1 MSGTIIEFM
10 KAGLATVAGYIAWF
24 LGGFDG
30 ILIALCVFA
39 LVDYLTGV
47 IAAIIEKRLCS
58 KIGFQGIAKKILMFF
73 MVGIAA
79 ILDLYVLGGESPVR
93 EVVIA
98 FYIANEGI
106 SVIENSARLGLPV
119 PKKLIDVLEQL
130 KSEGDGDNNA
140 GV

>member
-1 MSGTIIEFM
+1 MGSVIEIV
-10 KAGLATVAGYIAWF
+10 KAGLATIGGYIAWF

-39 LVDYLTGV
+39 VVDYLTGV
-47 IAAIIEKRLCS
+47 IAAIIEKKLCS
-58 KIGFQGIAKKILMFF
+58 KIGFHGVAKKVLMFF

-130 KSEGDGDNNA
+130 KSEGDGDSDA

>member
-1 MSGTIIEFM
+1 MSTFIEFL
-10 KAGLATVAGYIAWF
+10 KAILAAIGGYLAWF

-47 IAAIIEKRLCS
+47 VAAIIEKKLS
-58 KIGFQGIAKKILMFF
+58 SQIGSRGIAKKILMFF
-73 MVGIAA
+73 LVGVAA
-79 ILDLYVLGGESPVR
+79 VLDAYVLGGESPVR
-93 EVVIA
+93 EVVIV

-106 SVIENSARLGLPV
+106 SIIENSARLGLPV

-130 KSEGDGDNNA
+130 KSQGDGDA

>member
-1 MSGTIIEFM
+1 MSTVLEFI
-10 KAGLATVAGYIAWF
+10 KAILATIGGYVAWF

-30 ILIALCVFA
+30 VLIALCVFA
-39 LVDYLTGV
+39 LVDYMTGV

-58 KIGFQGIAKKILMFF
+58 KIGFQGVAKKVLMFF

-79 ILDLYVLGGESPVR
+79 ILDVYVLGGQSPVR
-93 EVVIA
+93 EVVIV

-106 SVIENSARLGLPV
+106 SIIENSARLGLPV

-130 KSEGDGDNNA
+130 KSQGDGDA

>member
-1 MSGTIIEFM
+1 MSGTVIEFI

-30 ILIALCVFA
+30 VLIALCVFA

-47 IAAIIEKRLCS
+47 VAAIIEKKLS
-58 KIGFQGIAKKILMFF
+58 SQIGSRGIAKKILMFF
-73 MVGIAA
+73 LVGVAA
-79 ILDLYVLGGESPVR
+79 VLDAYVLGGESPIR
-93 EVVIA
+93 EIVIV

-106 SVIENSARLGLPV
+106 SIIENSARLGLPV

-130 KSEGDGDNNA
+130 KSKGDGDE
-140 GV
+140 V

>member
-1 MSGTIIEFM
+1 MSTVVEFT
-10 KAGLATVAGYIAWF
+10 KAILATIGGYIAWF

-30 ILIALCVFA
+30 VLIALCVFA

-47 IAAIIEKRLCS
+47 IAAITEKKLCS
-58 KIGFQGIAKKILMFF
+58 KIGFQGVAKKVLMFF

-79 ILDLYVLGGESPVR
+79 VLDAYVLGSQSPVR
-93 EVVIA
+93 EVVIV

-106 SVIENSARLGLPV
+106 SIIENSARLGLPV
-119 PKKLIDVLEQL
+119 PKKLIEVLEQL
-130 KSEGDGDNNA
+130 KSEGDGDA

>member
-1 MSGTIIEFM
+1 MGTILEFL
-10 KAGLATVAGYIAWF
+10 KAILAAVAGHIAWF

-30 ILIALCVFA
+30 VLIALCVFA
-39 LVDYLTGV
+39 VVDYLTGI

-58 KIGFQGIAKKILMFF
+58 KIGFQGVAKKALMFF
-73 MVGIAA
+73 IVGIAA
-79 ILDLYVLGGESPVR
+79 ILNNYVLGGDSPIR
-93 EVVIA
+93 EVVIV

-106 SVIENSARLGLPV
+106 SIIENSIRLGLPV

-130 KSEGDGDNNA
+130 KSKGDSDV

>member
-1 MSGTIIEFM
+1 MSTVFEFF
-10 KAGLATVAGYIAWF
+10 KALLVAIGGYIAWF
-24 LGGFDG
+24 VGGFDG

-47 IAAIIEKRLCS
+47 IAAVIEKKLS
-58 KIGFQGIAKKILMFF
+58 SQIGSRGIARKILMFF
-73 MVGIAA
+73 LVGVSAV
-79 ILDLYVLGGESPVR
+79 LDMYVLGGESPIR
-93 EVVIA
+93 EIVIV

-106 SVIENSARLGLPV
+106 SIIENSARLGLPV

-130 KSEGDGDNNA
+130 KSKGDGDEDA

>member
-1 MSGTIIEFM
+1 MGSVIEIV
-10 KAGLATVAGYIAWF
+10 KAGLATIGGYIAWF

-30 ILIALCVFA
+30 LLIALCVFA
-39 LVDYLTGV
+39 VIDYMTGV
-47 IAAIIEKRLCS
+47 IAAIIEKKLCS
-58 KIGFQGIAKKILMFF
+58 KIGFHGVAKKVLMFF

-79 ILDLYVLGGESPVR
+79 ILDLYVLGGESPIR

-106 SVIENSARLGLPV
+106 SIIENSARLGLPV

-130 KSEGDGDNNA
+130 KSEGDGDSNA

>member
-1 MSGTIIEFM
+1 MSTVFEFI
-10 KAGLATVAGYIAWF
+10 KALLVAIGGYIAWF

-47 IAAIIEKRLCS
+47 IAAVIEKKLS
-58 KIGFQGIAKKILMFF
+58 SQIGSRGIARKILMFF
-73 MVGIAA
+73 LVGVSAV
-79 ILDLYVLGGESPVR
+79 LDMYVLGGESPIR
-93 EVVIA
+93 EIVIV

-106 SVIENSARLGLPV
+106 SIIENSARLGLPV

-130 KSEGDGDNNA
+130 KSKGDGDEDA

>member
-1 MSGTIIEFM
+1 MGSVIEIV
-10 KAGLATVAGYIAWF
+10 KAGLATIGGYVAWF

-30 ILIALCVFA
+30 LLIALCVFA
-39 LVDYLTGV
+39 VIDYMTGV
-47 IAAIIEKRLCS
+47 IAAIIEKKLCS
-58 KIGFQGIAKKILMFF
+58 KIGFHGVAKKVLMFF

-79 ILDLYVLGGESPVR
+79 ILDLYVLGGESPIR

-106 SVIENSARLGLPV
+106 SIIENSARLGLPV

-130 KSEGDGDNNA
+130 KSEGDGDSDA

>member
-1 MSGTIIEFM
+1 MSTVVEFT
-10 KAGLATVAGYIAWF
+10 KAILATIGGYIAWF

-30 ILIALCVFA
+30 VLIALCVFA

-47 IAAIIEKRLCS
+47 IAAITEKKLCS
-58 KIGFQGIAKKILMFF
+58 KIGFQGVAKKVLMFF

-79 ILDLYVLGGESPVR
+79 VLDAYVLGGQSPVR
-93 EVVIA
+93 EVVIV

-106 SVIENSARLGLPV
+106 SIIENSARLGLPV
-119 PKKLIDVLEQL
+119 PKKLIEVLEQL
-130 KSEGDGDNNA
+130 KSEGDGDA